1 MAKVSFAQAI
11 KNLFSA
17 HKKED
22 TEFFEDLA
30 DALIEGDIGA
40 KNAMELVDQ
49 LEKECKEGKIHGN
62 EEILK
67 QMKVLLSEYV
77 KSVEF
82 IPEKGKINIWMML
95 GVNGVGK
102 TTSCAKVANLLVKKG
117 FDQVVLSASDTFR
130 AAAIEQLCY
139 HGEKIGVRV
148 VNHQH
153 GSDPSSVVFDAA
165 ESVKAHGGGLVI
177 ADTAGRLHNK
187 ENLVHELEK
196 IDRIC
201 KQKADEGCYKKIL
214 VIDSTT
220 GQNALRQAE
229 VFNEAIGVD
238 AIIMT
243 KYDST
248 AKGGVA
254 VSIGK
259 DLGIPVFYVCTG
271 ETYSDISLFNCDEYL
286 NTFLGL

>member
-1 MAKVSFAQAI
+1 MAKLSFAQAI

-67 QMKVLLSEYV
+67 HMKVLLSEYV

-82 IPEKGKINIWMML
+82 VPEKGKINIWMML

-102 TTSCAKVANLLVKKG
+102 TTSCAKVANLLIKNG
-117 FDQVVLSASDTFR
+117 FEQVVLSASDTFR

-165 ESVKAHGGGLVI
+165 ESVRAHGGGLVI

-254 VSIGK
+254 ISIGK

-271 ETYSDISLFNCDEYL
+271 ETYSDISLFNCDDYL